1 MSLESVCWVH
11 LLEWKRRN
19 ITLGGVSLFI
29 YVLAA
34 DSGRGA
40 RGKDE
45 ITLGGVS
52 LLIYVLVADSG
63 RGAREKDEHK
73 SWRKIFRLAH
83 LDPAAP
89 EHC

>member
-1 MSLESVCWVH
+1 MCWMQILE
-11 LLEWKRRN
+11 EEPRKKTT
-19 ITLGGVSLFI
+19 ITLGGVSLLI
-29 YVLAA
+29 CVLVA

-40 RGKDE
+40 REKTN

-63 RGAREKDEHK
+63 RGATEKDEHK
-73 SWRKIFRLAH
+73 SWWKIFRLAH

>member
-1 MSLESVCWVH
+1 VCW
-11 LLEWKRRN
+11 LQILEEEP
-19 ITLGGVSLFI
+19 
-29 YVLAA
+29 
-34 DSGRGA
+34 
-40 RGKDE
+40 GKKTT

-52 LLIYVLVADSG
+52 LLINVLVADSG